1 MLVEDAGLVAA
12 HSLNMAA
19 GAERLVVEEAGC
31 NLAEGYS
38 VSSSSALLSR
48 MVGKELVQ

>member
-19 GAERLVVEEAGC
+19 GAERLVVEAGC

-48 MVGKELVQ
+48 RVGKELVQ